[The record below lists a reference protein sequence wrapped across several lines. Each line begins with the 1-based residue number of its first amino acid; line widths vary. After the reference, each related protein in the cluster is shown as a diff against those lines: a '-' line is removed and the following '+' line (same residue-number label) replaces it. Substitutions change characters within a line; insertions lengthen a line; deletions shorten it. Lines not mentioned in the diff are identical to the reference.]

1 MTPETTELLQRLD
14 QLTSMVGS
22 LSQRL
27 EQHTAAVCT
36 LAQNQGTRLNGT
48 AMCARQ
54 GISRNTLTK
63 RTKCKDFPVQGP
75 DGKWALSDVIEWEQK
90 NARH

>member
-1 MTPETTELLQRLD
+1 MTSETAALLQRLD
-14 QLTSMVGS
+14 QLTTMVGS

-36 LAQNQGTRLNGT
+36 LAQNQGTRLNGP
-48 AMCARQ
+48 AMCARL
-54 GISRNTLTK
+54 GISRNTLAK
-63 RTKCKDFPVQGP
+63 RAKGKGFPVQGP
-75 DGKWALSDVIEWEQK
+75 DGKWALSDVIDWEQK